1 MGQGLSKDNEYEAS
15 LNVTQ
20 KQFTKDKI
28 LEYFNIQSH
37 LQFRPVEIR
46 AITSKLGIKNIK
58 EKSDVTLKDLAY
70 LLKIIK
76 DEEIEGIDDNIKHVL
91 NLLSNSF
98 TVIGNFPFLQN
109 ETAPKL
115 SIESLM
121 KSALFHTGRYKK
133 LLTAD
138 YDYLKLVFISLS
150 DINKTYLEEKTSSS
164 TSGSDNKEDTLYNLD
179 VTDFSSEDDDSTLSR
194 KIKWSTFSV
203 IQSFDDTDL
212 DSIYICA
219 YDLLQLLTFFLIVS
233 SVPEM
238 SHTQMQDHLSKNIAR
253 WSEFETCCL
262 SIIRYINLD
271 ISVKNI
277 KTTKISYEEFKKGI
291 SNGLPIFFTNA
302 WMKIFK
308 NGVLSSINAADVTNS
323 NEAPKSHENANDN
336 EVSKVHKK
344 IPKFVESKLINDASI
359 SLISMCL
366 KNMKS
371 NVSITTQNLIK
382 LYAGSESG
390 FSIRSLE
397 LKIFKWQAPTLL
409 LVSGK
414 RVKNKTMKHNNR
426 YIQFNEMYPLY
437 FRSLENPKKYW
448 QDDNDKMTYAVIIN
462 LPWKNSN
469 KNNFGDED
477 TVILNLL
484 PRFDFYKSVH
494 NPVLNGKL
502 IYFNNL
508 GMGLGFGN
516 NQPINKNTV
525 KKFLPGDIS
534 LTIESNLEFAIF
546 RHISSPNSNAGTF
559 FQKSKQDEI
568 SVQDFEDRFMISDLE
583 VWGIGSTKELQEQR
597 KQWAWEEKQA
607 EARQSVNLRG
617 LGEERA
623 FLEMVG
629 LVGNHS
635 ANGGSM

>member
-1 MGQGLSKDNEYEAS
+1 MGQGFSKDNEGEAN
-15 LNVTQ
+15 LKVTQ
-20 KQFTKDKI
+20 NQFTKDRI
-28 LEYFNIQSH
+28 LEYFNIQNH
-37 LQFRPVEIR
+37 LQFRSVEIR
-46 AITSKLGIKNIK
+46 AITSKLGLKNLK
-58 EKSDVTLKDLAY
+58 EKPDVTLKDLAY

-76 DEEIEGIDDNIKHVL
+76 DEDAEGIDDNIKHVL
-91 NLLSNSF
+91 YILSTSF
-98 TVIGNFPFLQN
+98 KVIGNFPFLQN
-109 ETAPKL
+109 ETAPTL

-150 DINKTYLEEKTSSS
+150 DINKSSLEEKSNSS
-164 TSGSDNKEDTLYNLD
+164 TNSSDDKEDTLYNVD
-179 VTDFSSEDDDSTLSR
+179 VKDFSSEDNDSTLSR
-194 KIKWSTFSV
+194 KIKWNRFSV
-203 IQSFDDTDL
+203 IESFDDIDL
-212 DSIYICA
+212 DSIHIGA
-219 YDLLQLLTFFLIVS
+219 YDLLQLLTFFLILS

-238 SHTQMQDHLSKNIAR
+238 SHTQMQEHLLKNIAR
-253 WSEFETCCL
+253 WSEFETHCL
-262 SIIRYINLD
+262 SVIRYISLD
-271 ISVKNI
+271 ISEKNI
-277 KTTKISYEEFKKGI
+277 KSAKISYEEFKKGI
-291 SNGLPIFFTNA
+291 SNGLSIFFTNT

-308 NGVLSSINAADVTNS
+308 NGILSSINAADVANS
-323 NEAPKSHENANDN
+323 NEAESHQDANNN
-336 EVSKVHKK
+336 EISKVHKK
-344 IPKFVESKLINDASI
+344 TPKFVESKLINDASI
-359 SLISMCL
+359 SVISMCL
-366 KNMKS
+366 KNVKS
-371 NVSITTQNLIK
+371 NISITTQNLIK

-397 LKIFKWQAPTLL
+397 LKIYKWQAPTLL

-437 FRSLENPKKYW
+437 FRSLENPKKDW

-469 KNNFGDED
+469 KNNFGDEN

-516 NQPINKNTV
+516 SQPINKNTV
-525 KKFLPGDIS
+525 KKFLPGDVS

-546 RHISSPNSNAGTF
+546 RHISSPNSNAASF
-559 FQKSKQDEI
+559 FQKSKQDQI
-568 SVQDFEDRFMISDLE
+568 SIQDFEDRFMISDLE
-583 VWGIGSTKELQEQR
+583 VWGIGSTKELEEQR

>member
-1 MGQGLSKDNEYEAS
+1 MGQGLSKDNEDEKN
-15 LNVTQ
+15 LNLTL

-28 LEYFNIQSH
+28 LHYFNIQNH

-46 AITSKLGIKNIK
+46 AITSKLGVSNLK
-58 EKSDVTLKDLAY
+58 EKADVTIDDLAY
-70 LLKIIK
+70 LLPIIRDGDTEGL
-76 DEEIEGIDDNIKHVL
+76 DENIKYVL
-91 NLLSNSF
+91 NILSNSF
-98 TVIGNFPFLQN
+98 KVIGNFPFLQN
-109 ETAPKL
+109 EVPPTL

-133 LLTAD
+133 VLTAD

-150 DINKTYLEEKTSSS
+150 DINKTYLKEESNSS
-164 TSGSDNKEDTLYNLD
+164 TSSIDNKEDLSYNLS
-179 VTDFSSEDDDSTLSR
+179 VTDFSSDDDESILSR
-194 KIKWSTFSV
+194 KIRWNSFSV
-203 IQSFDDTDL
+203 IQSFDDIDL
-212 DSIYICA
+212 DSIFIEA
-219 YDLLQLLTFFLIVS
+219 YDLMQLLTFFLIIS

-238 SHTQMQDHLSKNIAR
+238 NHTQMQEYVSKNITL
-253 WSEFETCCL
+253 WSEFKSYSL
-262 SIIRYINLD
+262 SIMRYIVLD
-271 ISVKNI
+271 ISLKNI
-277 KTTKISYEEFKKGI
+277 KNTKISYEDYKKGI
-291 SNGLPIFFTNA
+291 SNGFPMFFTNS

-308 NGVLSSINAADVTNS
+308 NGFLSSVNTTVQTS
-323 NEAPKSHENANDN
+323 NRASELREEAIHN
-336 EVSKVHKK
+336 EVSLVHKK
-344 IPKFVESKLINDASI
+344 NPKFVESKLINDASI
-359 SLISMCL
+359 SVISMCL
-366 KNMKS
+366 NNMKS
-371 NVSITTQNLIK
+371 NISITTHNLIK

-409 LVSGK
+409 VVSGK
-414 RVKNKTMKHNNR
+414 RVKSKTMKHNNR

-437 FRSLENPKKYW
+437 FRSLENRKKGW
-448 QDDNDKMTYAVIIN
+448 QDDNDKITYAVIIN

-469 KNNFGDED
+469 KHNFGDENS
-477 TVILNLL
+477 VILNLL
-484 PRFDFYKSVH
+484 PRLDFYKSVH
-494 NPVLNGKL
+494 NPVLDGKL

-525 KKFLPGDIS
+525 KKLLPGDVS

-546 RHISSPNSNAGTF
+546 RHISSPNSNATSYY
-559 FQKSKQDEI
+559 QKSRQSQI
-568 SVQDFEDRFMISDLE
+568 SLQDFEDRFMISDLE

-629 LVGNHS
+629 LVGNNN

>member
-1 MGQGLSKDNEYEAS
+1 MGQGLSKDSEDEAN
-15 LNVTQ
+15 LKVTQ

-28 LEYFNIQSH
+28 LEYFNIQNH

-58 EKSDVTLKDLAY
+58 EKSDVTLKDLVC

-76 DEEIEGIDDNIKHVL
+76 DEDIEGIDDNIKHVL
-91 NLLSNSF
+91 NILSNSF
-98 TVIGNFPFLQN
+98 TVIGNFPFLQS

-121 KSALFHTGRYKK
+121 KSALFHTGRYKR
-133 LLTAD
+133 LLTAE

-164 TSGSDNKEDTLYNLD
+164 SSNSDNKEDTLCNLD
-179 VTDFSSEDDDSTLSR
+179 VMDFSSEDEDSILSR
-194 KIKWSTFSV
+194 KIKWNTFNV
-203 IQSFDDTDL
+203 IQSFDDIDL
-212 DSIYICA
+212 DSIYVGA
-219 YDLLQLLTFFLIVS
+219 YDLLQLLTFFLILS

-238 SHTQMQDHLSKNIAR
+238 SHTQMQDHLSKSIAK
-253 WSEFETCCL
+253 WSEFETDCL
-262 SIIRYINLD
+262 SLIRYINLD

-277 KTTKISYEEFKKGI
+277 KSTKISYEEFKRGI
-291 SNGLPIFFTNA
+291 SNGFPIFFSNA

-308 NGVLSSINAADVTNS
+308 NGVLSSMNTTDVANS
-323 NEAPKSHENANDN
+323 NNTPTSHGDANDN
-336 EVSKVHKK
+336 EVPKAHKK
-344 IPKFVESKLINDASI
+344 TPDFVESKLINDASI
-359 SLISMCL
+359 SVISMCL

-371 NVSITTQNLIK
+371 NLSITTQNLIK
-382 LYAGSESG
+382 LYAGSESV

-437 FRSLENPKKYW
+437 FRSLENPKKDW
-448 QDDNDKMTYAVIIN
+448 QNDNDKITYAVIIN

-516 NQPINKNTV
+516 SQPINKNTV
-525 KKFLPGDIS
+525 KKFLPGGIS

-546 RHISSPNSNAGTF
+546 RHISSPNSNSASF
-559 FQKSKQDEI
+559 FQKSKQNEI

-583 VWGIGSTKELQEQR
+583 VWGIGSTKELEEQR

>member
-1 MGQGLSKDNEYEAS
+1 MGQGLSKDNEDEAN

-20 KQFTKDKI
+20 RQFTKDKT
-28 LEYFNIQSH
+28 LEYFNIQNH

-58 EKSDVTLKDLAY
+58 EKSDVTLKDLVC

-76 DEEIEGIDDNIKHVL
+76 DEDIEGIDDNIKHVL
-91 NLLSNSF
+91 NILSNSF

-109 ETAPKL
+109 ETTPKL

-121 KSALFHTGRYKK
+121 KSALFHTGRYKR
-133 LLTAD
+133 LLTAE

-150 DINKTYLEEKTSSS
+150 DINKTFLEEKTSSS
-164 TSGSDNKEDTLYNLD
+164 SSNSDNKEDTLYNLD
-179 VTDFSSEDDDSTLSR
+179 VMDFSSEDEDSILSR
-194 KIKWSTFSV
+194 KIKWNTFNV
-203 IQSFDDTDL
+203 IQSFDDIDL
-212 DSIYICA
+212 DSIYVGA
-219 YDLLQLLTFFLIVS
+219 YDLLQLLTFFLILS

-238 SHTQMQDHLSKNIAR
+238 SHTQMQDHLSKSIAR
-253 WSEFETCCL
+253 WSEFETDCL
-262 SIIRYINLD
+262 SLIRYINLD
-271 ISVKNI
+271 ITVKNI
-277 KTTKISYEEFKKGI
+277 KSTKISYEEFKRGI
-291 SNGLPIFFTNA
+291 SNGFPIFFSNA

-308 NGVLSSINAADVTNS
+308 NGVLSSMNTTDVANS
-323 NEAPKSHENANDN
+323 NNTPASHGDANDN
-336 EVSKVHKK
+336 EVSKAHKK
-344 IPKFVESKLINDASI
+344 TPNFVESKLINDASI
-359 SLISMCL
+359 SVISMCL

-371 NVSITTQNLIK
+371 NLSITTQNLIK

-437 FRSLENPKKYW
+437 FRSLENPKKDW
-448 QDDNDKMTYAVIIN
+448 QDDNDKITYAVIIN

-494 NPVLNGKL
+494 NPVLNGRL

-516 NQPINKNTV
+516 SQPINKNTL

-546 RHISSPNSNAGTF
+546 RHISSPNSNSASF
-559 FQKSKQDEI
+559 FQKSKQNEI

-583 VWGIGSTKELQEQR
+583 VWGIGSTKELEEQR

>member
-1 MGQGLSKDNEYEAS
+1 MGQGLSKDNEDEAN

-20 KQFTKDKI
+20 KQFTKDKV
-28 LEYFNIQSH
+28 LEYFNIQNH

-58 EKSDVTLKDLAY
+58 EKSDVTLNDLVY

-76 DEEIEGIDDNIKHVL
+76 DEDIEGIDDNIKHVL
-91 NLLSNSF
+91 NILSNSF
-98 TVIGNFPFLQN
+98 TVIGNFPFLQS
-109 ETAPKL
+109 ETTPKL

-121 KSALFHTGRYKK
+121 KSALFHTGRYKR
-133 LLTAD
+133 LLTAE

-150 DINKTYLEEKTSSS
+150 GINKTYLEEKTSSS
-164 TSGSDNKEDTLYNLD
+164 PSSSDDKEDTLYNLD
-179 VTDFSSEDDDSTLSR
+179 VMGFSSEDEDSILSR
-194 KIKWSTFSV
+194 KIKWNTFNV
-203 IQSFDDTDL
+203 IQSFDDIDL
-212 DSIYICA
+212 DSIYVGA
-219 YDLLQLLTFFLIVS
+219 YDLLKLLTFFLILS

-238 SHTQMQDHLSKNIAR
+238 SHTQMQDHLSKSIAR
-253 WSEFETCCL
+253 WSEFETYCL

-271 ISVKNI
+271 INVKNI
-277 KTTKISYEEFKKGI
+277 KSTKISYEEFKRGI
-291 SNGLPIFFTNA
+291 SNGFPLFFSNA

-308 NGVLSSINAADVTNS
+308 NGILSSISTTDVANS
-323 NEAPKSHENANDN
+323 NNAPESHGDANDN
-336 EVSKVHKK
+336 EVPKVHKK
-344 IPKFVESKLINDASI
+344 TPNFVESKLINDASI
-359 SLISMCL
+359 SVISMCL

-371 NVSITTQNLIK
+371 NLSITTQNLIK

-437 FRSLENPKKYW
+437 FRSLENPKKDW

-469 KNNFGDED
+469 KNNFGDEN

-494 NPVLNGKL
+494 NPILNGKL

-516 NQPINKNTV
+516 SQPINKNTV

-534 LTIESNLEFAIF
+534 LTIEANLEFAIF
-546 RHISSPNSNAGTF
+546 RHISSPNSNGASF
-559 FQKSKQDEI
+559 FQKSKQNEI

-583 VWGIGSTKELQEQR
+583 VWGIGSTKELEEQR